1 MSVAVNALALLDAQ
15 LKDRAERAAR
25 YGRHADKAAAKHGAR
40 QVTADRMADHA
51 KVLLA
56 ELLAE
61 LLAVRA
67 AVAELIAADSQY
79 DSARAAWLADHSK
92 HDKFLA
98 AHTAW
103 DRRAA
108 ALARV
113 KGEAA

>member
-25 YGRHADKAAAKHGAR
+25 YGRHANKAAAKLGAR

-56 ELLAE
+56 ELLA
-61 LLAVRA
+61 VRTA
-67 AVAELIAADSQY
+67 IAELIDADSEY
-79 DSARAAWLADHSK
+79 DRARAAWLADHSK
-92 HDKFLA
+92 HNDFLA
-98 AHTAW
+98 AREAW
-103 DRRAA
+103 TRRAA

-113 KGEAA
+113 KGETA

>member
-51 KVLLA
+51 KV
-56 ELLAE
+56 LLAE